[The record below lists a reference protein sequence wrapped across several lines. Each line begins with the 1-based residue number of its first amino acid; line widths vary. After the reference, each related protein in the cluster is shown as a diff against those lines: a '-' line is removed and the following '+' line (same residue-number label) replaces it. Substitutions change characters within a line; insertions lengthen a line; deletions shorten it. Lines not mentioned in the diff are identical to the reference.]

1 MFVAV
6 DLGYGYT
13 KAVSSKAR
21 TVFPSAIAPYSEN
34 VIDAGLE
41 IGYVVEL
48 RPAGSMIKKQYFIG
62 EMALK
67 RGRAVQMTL
76 AREKFAQEASL
87 LLTLAGAYLAG
98 AEGQVDLAYGLPLA
112 YYKTQRAEAQKA
124 LQGFAAYIKI
134 DGGPEKYIAFNGV
147 YIFPQGVGALFSLDS
162 LPKEGLVGLIDVGY
176 YTCDYLL
183 VGLRPNGVEP
193 LPAFM
198 SSIEVGVSTAL
209 KEFAEKFQRV
219 TGRPL
224 SLTEAN
230 NLWGRDTITFAG
242 KKMDIGGMV
251 EEARQETG
259 RTIADSIMAA
269 WSEKI
274 DFLDL
279 ILLAGGGS
287 LEFLNILQR
296 QFGRHVEIMP
306 DPQYAN
312 ALGFYKMASRQ
323 VTAAKANS

>member
-1 MFVAV
+1 MLISI

-13 KAVSSKAR
+13 KAISNKNRA
-21 TVFPSAIAPYSEN
+21 VFPSAIAPYSDS
-34 VIDAGLE
+34 VVDTGKD
-41 IGYVVEL
+41 IGYMVEL
-48 RPAGSMIKKQYFIG
+48 RPAGSMVKKQYFLG
-62 EMALK
+62 EMALR

-87 LLTLAGAYLAG
+87 LLTLAGAYLVG

-112 YYKTQRAEAQKA
+112 YYKTQRADAQKA

-134 DGGPEKYIAFNGV
+134 DDGPEKYIAFNGV
-147 YIFPQGVGALFSLDS
+147 YIFPQGVGALFSLDR
-162 LPKEGLVGLIDVGY
+162 LPKEGLVGIIDVGY

-183 VGLRPNGVEP
+183 VELRPDGVEP

-209 KEFAEKFQRV
+209 KEFAEKFQRT

-242 KKMDIGGMV
+242 RKMDIGGMV
-251 EEARQETG
+251 EEGRQETG
-259 RTIADSIMAA
+259 RTIANSIMAA

-287 LEFLNILQR
+287 LEFLNIIQR

-312 ALGFYKMASRQ
+312 AVGFYKMASRQ
-323 VTAAKANS
+323 VAAVKANG

>member
-1 MFVAV
+1 MLVSI

-13 KAVSSKAR
+13 KAVSDKSR
-21 TVFPSAIAPYSEN
+21 IVFPSAIAPYSESILDTGN
-34 VIDAGLE
+34 EKKYML
-41 IGYVVEL
+41 EL
-48 RPAGSMIKKQYFIG
+48 RPAGSVVKRQYFVG

-76 AREKFAQEASL
+76 AREKFAQEASM

-98 AEGQVDLAYGLPLA
+98 AEGQVELAYGLPLA
-112 YYKTQRAEAQKA
+112 YYKSQRSEAVKA
-124 LQGFAAYIKI
+124 LQGHAAYVKV
-134 DGGPEKYIAFNGV
+134 DEGPEKYIAFNNV
-147 YIFPQGVGALFSLDS
+147 FIFPQGVGALFSMDK
-162 LPKEGLVGLIDVGY
+162 LPREGLVGIIDVGY
-176 YTCDYLL
+176 YTCDYLM
-183 VGLRPNGVEP
+183 VEIRPDGIDP

-198 SSIEVGVSTAL
+198 SSIEVGVSTAV

-230 NLWGRDTITFAG
+230 NLWGKDTITFAG
-242 KKMDIGGMV
+242 RKMDIGGMV

-287 LEFLNILQR
+287 LEFLNIIQR

-312 ALGFYKMASRQ
+312 AVGFYKMAYRQ
-323 VTAAKANS
+323 VAAARANS